1 MDIKTEE
8 KEKEKDLEK
17 VFEVLKKGMDT
28 LKIEEKQ
35 IRFQFEKENEEEKGF
50 FSIQSGNS
58 FRLKAK
64 IETNNIQELFDK
76 TFKYLAIEENI
87 NFKKIDE
94 DFSSYDEYRN
104 QFDFTLEEDEILEVI
119 NLDDNIISDRVRNI
133 KIDTNNSN
141 SKDGIDKIKVN
152 LSSYYLEPDIE
163 IIIKSNDNTLIKTD
177 EELGISDIATILT
190 DKDKS
195 KEFFENHNSETK
207 ENQLKV
213 EYVLEEIT
221 NGLREIAN
229 KENLFYD
236 LKITKEDYQKLEYN
250 LTVKNSEDKIEKE
263 IKSDN
268 LSNFAKEVFS
278 FIENKG
284 EKISP
289 DFYKNFG
296 ETKYTIT
303 NLDDLKDTKNNQEFS
318 IKMSNENKN
327 KVDLTEIRVPLS
339 EEKEYIY
346 IDNTSLA
353 YTYVDMKEEV
363 KNMLTKN
370 NFIENEK
377 YDNEHIFYRTENIE
391 NNLEKLKEKG
401 IDNLKFSSWK
411 EFEDNIVAK
420 GFEKSLFIK
429 SFNVT
434 NEKIKDEILE
444 TITETFEERT
454 IEERIEL
461 LEQNAEELGLTSNEN
476 GKIKE
481 FLTNEYG
488 DIGRNEYEDFGGTI
502 EDVYKENAMNFYYQ
516 KHFEVIEKTMEEINK
531 VFSKGEL
538 MNNKE
543 VYKEFLNLKDEKQS
557 KNTGII
563 DKEEN
568 FLGMAFVLN
577 IKEQEKYFFNYDIN
591 ESKNEKYFKENFD
604 LEKFNSKLEEIGF
617 HKISEE
623 KALKIA
629 NNTDLEK
636 YDIIL
641 EKDNSEDY
649 NFSRRKDKEK
659 SKDELE
665 KNNNIEKEI
674 L

>member
-1 MDIKTEE
+1 MNVKEE
-8 KEKEKDLEK
+8 NIEKEKDLEK

-28 LKIEEKQ
+28 LKEKEKQ
-35 IRFQFEKENEEEKGF
+35 IRFQFEKENDEEKGY

-76 TFKYLAIEENI
+76 TFKYLAVEENI
-87 NFKKIDE
+87 NFKEIDE
-94 DFSSYDEYRN
+94 DFSLYDEYKN

-119 NLDDNIISDRVRNI
+119 NLDDNIISDKIKNI
-133 KIDTNNSN
+133 KIDTNNSK
-141 SKDGIDKIKVN
+141 SKDGIEKIEVN
-152 LSSYYLEPDIE
+152 LSSYYLEPDMKIT
-163 IIIKSNDNTLIKTD
+163 IKSNDNTLVKND
-177 EELGISDIATILT
+177 KDLKISDVATILT

-195 KEFFENHNSETK
+195 KEFFENYISETK

-221 NGLREIAN
+221 NSLREIAN

-278 FIENKG
+278 FIENKE

-303 NLDDLKDTKNNQEFS
+303 NLDDLKDTKNNQKFS

-346 IDNTSLA
+346 IDNTSIA
-353 YTYVDMKEEV
+353 YTYVDMKEEI
-363 KNMLTKN
+363 KNMLIKN
-370 NFIENEK
+370 DFIENEK

-411 EFEDNIVAK
+411 EFEDNVVAK

-429 SFNVT
+429 SFNIT

-444 TITETFEERT
+444 TITKTFEERT

-461 LEQNAEELGLTSNEN
+461 LEKNAEELGLTSNEN

-481 FLTNEYG
+481 FSTNEYG

-502 EDVYKENAMNFYYQ
+502 EDVYKENVMNFYYQ
-516 KHFEVIEKTMEEINK
+516 KHFDVIEKTMEEINK
-531 VFSKGEL
+531 IFSKGEL

-543 VYKEFLNLKDEKQS
+543 VYNAFSNLKNEKQS

-563 DKEEN
+563 DKEEE
-568 FLGMAFVLN
+568 FLGMTFVLN
-577 IKEQEKYFFNYDIN
+577 VKEQEKYFFNYDID
-591 ESKNEKYFKENFD
+591 ESRNEKYFKENFD
-604 LEKFNSKLEEIGF
+604 LEKFNSKLEEVGF
-617 HKISEE
+617 HKISKE
-623 KALKIA
+623 KAMKIA
-629 NNTDLEK
+629 NNTHLEK

-665 KNNNIEKEI
+665 KNNNIEKG

>member
-1 MDIKTEE
+1 MNIKEE
-8 KEKEKDLEK
+8 NIEKEKDLK
-17 VFEVLKKGMDT
+17 KTFEVLKKGMDT
-28 LKIEEKQ
+28 LKEEEKQ
-35 IRFQFEKENEEEKGF
+35 IRFQFEKENNEEKGY

-76 TFKYLAIEENI
+76 TFKYLAVEENV

-94 DFSSYDEYRN
+94 DFSLYDKYRN

-119 NLDDNIISDRVRNI
+119 NLDDNIISDKIKNI
-133 KIDTNNSN
+133 KIDTNNSK
-141 SKDGIDKIKVN
+141 SKDGIDKIEVN
-152 LSSYYLEPDIE
+152 LSSYYLEPDMKIT
-163 IIIKSNDNTLIKTD
+163 IKSNDNTLVKND
-177 EELGISDIATILT
+177 KDLKISDVATILT

-195 KEFFENHNSETK
+195 KEFFENYISETK

-221 NGLREIAN
+221 NSLREIAN

-303 NLDDLKDTKNNQEFS
+303 NLDDLKGTKNNQKFS

-327 KVDLTEIRVPLS
+327 KVDLTEIRVLLS

-346 IDNTSLA
+346 IDNTSTA

-411 EFEDNIVAK
+411 EFEDNVVAK

-429 SFNVT
+429 SFNIT

-444 TITETFEERT
+444 TITKTFEERT

-461 LEQNAEELGLTSNEN
+461 LEKNAEELGLTSNEN

-516 KHFEVIEKTMEEINK
+516 KHFDVIEKTMEEINE

-538 MNNKE
+538 MKNKE

-563 DKEEN
+563 DKEED
-568 FLGMAFVLN
+568 FLKMAFVLN
-577 IKEQEKYFFNYDIN
+577 IKEQEKYFLNYDID
-591 ESKNEKYFKENFD
+591 ESRNEKYFKENFD
-604 LEKFNSKLEEIGF
+604 LEKFNSRLEEIGF

-629 NNTDLEK
+629 NNTHLEK
-636 YDIIL
+636 YSIIL

-665 KNNNIEKEI
+665 KNNTEKEI
-674 L
+674 

>member
-1 MDIKTEE
+1 MNIKEE
-8 KEKEKDLEK
+8 NIEKEKDLEK

-28 LKIEEKQ
+28 LKEKEKQ
-35 IRFQFEKENEEEKGF
+35 IRFQFEKENDEEKGY

-76 TFKYLAIEENI
+76 TFKYLAVEENI
-87 NFKKIDE
+87 NFKEIDE
-94 DFSSYDEYRN
+94 DFSLYDEYKN

-119 NLDDNIISDRVRNI
+119 NLDDNIISDKIKNI
-133 KIDTNNSN
+133 KIDTNNSK
-141 SKDGIDKIKVN
+141 SKDGIDKIEVN
-152 LSSYYLEPDIE
+152 LSSYYLEPDMKIT
-163 IIIKSNDNTLIKTD
+163 IKSNDNTLVKND
-177 EELGISDIATILT
+177 KDLKISDVATILT

-195 KEFFENHNSETK
+195 KEFFENYISETK

-221 NGLREIAN
+221 NSLREIAN

-278 FIENKG
+278 FIENKE

-296 ETKYTIT
+296 ETKYAIT
-303 NLDDLKDTKNNQEFS
+303 NLDDLKDTKNNQKFS

-346 IDNTSLA
+346 IDNTSMA
-353 YTYVDMKEEV
+353 YTYVDMKEEI
-363 KNMLTKN
+363 KNMLIKN
-370 NFIENEK
+370 DFIENEK

-411 EFEDNIVAK
+411 EFEDNVVAK

-429 SFNVT
+429 SFNIT

-444 TITETFEERT
+444 TITKTFEERT

-461 LEQNAEELGLTSNEN
+461 LEKNAEELGLTSNEN

-502 EDVYKENAMNFYYQ
+502 EDVYKENVMNFYYQ
-516 KHFEVIEKTMEEINK
+516 KHFDVIEKTMEEINK
-531 VFSKGEL
+531 IFSKGEL

-543 VYKEFLNLKDEKQS
+543 VYNAFSNLKNEKQS

-563 DKEEN
+563 DKEEE
-568 FLGMAFVLN
+568 FLGMTFVLN
-577 IKEQEKYFFNYDIN
+577 VKEQEKYFFNYDID
-591 ESKNEKYFKENFD
+591 ESRNEKYFKENFD
-604 LEKFNSKLEEIGF
+604 LEKFNSKLEEVGF
-617 HKISEE
+617 HKISKE
-623 KALKIA
+623 KAMKIA
-629 NNTDLEK
+629 NNTHLEK

-665 KNNNIEKEI
+665 KNNNIEKG

>member
-1 MDIKTEE
+1 MNIKEE
-8 KEKEKDLEK
+8 NIEKEKDLEK

-28 LKIEEKQ
+28 LKEKEKQ
-35 IRFQFEKENEEEKGF
+35 IRFQFEKENDEEKGY

-76 TFKYLAIEENI
+76 TFKYLAVEENI
-87 NFKKIDE
+87 NFKEIDE
-94 DFSSYDEYRN
+94 DFSLYDEYKN

-119 NLDDNIISDRVRNI
+119 NLDDNIISDKIKNI
-133 KIDTNNSN
+133 KIDTNNSK
-141 SKDGIDKIKVN
+141 SKDGIDKIEVN
-152 LSSYYLEPDIE
+152 LSSYYLEPDMKIT
-163 IIIKSNDNTLIKTD
+163 IKSNDNTLVKND
-177 EELGISDIATILT
+177 KDLKISDVATILT

-195 KEFFENHNSETK
+195 KEFFENYISETK

-221 NGLREIAN
+221 NSLREIAN

-278 FIENKG
+278 FIENKE

-303 NLDDLKDTKNNQEFS
+303 NLDDLKDTKNNQKFS

-346 IDNTSLA
+346 IDNTSMA
-353 YTYVDMKEEV
+353 YTYVDMKEEI
-363 KNMLTKN
+363 KNMLIKN
-370 NFIENEK
+370 DFIESEK

-411 EFEDNIVAK
+411 EFEDNVVAK

-429 SFNVT
+429 SFNIT

-444 TITETFEERT
+444 TITKTFEERT

-461 LEQNAEELGLTSNEN
+461 LEKNAEELGLTSNEN

-502 EDVYKENAMNFYYQ
+502 EDVYKENVMNFYYQ
-516 KHFEVIEKTMEEINK
+516 KHFDVIEKTMEEINK
-531 VFSKGEL
+531 IFSKGEL

-543 VYKEFLNLKDEKQS
+543 VYNAFSNLKNEKQS

-563 DKEEN
+563 DKEEE
-568 FLGMAFVLN
+568 FLGMTFVLN
-577 IKEQEKYFFNYDIN
+577 VKEQEKYFFNYDID
-591 ESKNEKYFKENFD
+591 ESRNEKYFKENFD
-604 LEKFNSKLEEIGF
+604 LEKFNSKLEEVGF
-617 HKISEE
+617 HKISKE
-623 KALKIA
+623 KAMKIA
-629 NNTDLEK
+629 NNTHLEK

-665 KNNNIEKEI
+665 KNNSIEKG

>member
-1 MDIKTEE
+1 MDIKTE
-8 KEKEKDLEK
+8 EKEKDLEK
-17 VFEVLKKGMDT
+17 VFELLKKGMDI
-28 LKIEEKQ
+28 LKTKEKH
-35 IRFQFEKENEEEKGF
+35 IRFQFEKENDEEQGY

-64 IETNNIQELFDK
+64 IETNNIKELFDK
-76 TFKYLAIEENI
+76 TFKYLAVEENV
-87 NFKKIDE
+87 NFKEIDE
-94 DFSSYDEYRN
+94 DFSLYDEYKN
-104 QFDFTLEEDEILEVI
+104 QFNFMLEEDEILEVI
-119 NLDDNIISDRVRNI
+119 NLDDNIISDKIKNI
-133 KIDTNNSN
+133 KIDTNNSK
-141 SKDGIDKIKVN
+141 SKDGIDKIEVN
-152 LSSYYLEPDIE
+152 LSSYYLEPDMKIT
-163 IIIKSNDNTLIKTD
+163 IKSSDNTLVKSD
-177 EELGISDIATILT
+177 KELEIYDVATILT
-190 DKDKS
+190 DKNKS
-195 KEFFENHNSETK
+195 KEFFENHISETK
-207 ENQLKV
+207 ENQEKIKL
-213 EYVLEEIT
+213 VLEEIT
-221 NGLREIAN
+221 EKLGEITK
-229 KENLFYD
+229 KENNFYT
-236 LKITKEDYQKLEYN
+236 L
-250 LTVKNSEDKIEKE
+250 KIEKE
-263 IKSDN
+263 EDKSINYEMTIKGENKNIKTKIKSDN
-268 LSNFAKEVFS
+268 IQDFVDKTFDY
-278 FIENKG
+278 IENNG
-284 EKISP
+284 EKIEIEKF
-289 DFYKNFG
+289 DN
-296 ETKYTIT
+296 
-303 NLDDLKDTKNNQEFS
+303 LKDTKNNQEFS

-346 IDNTSLA
+346 IDNTSIA

-391 NNLEKLKEKG
+391 SNLEKLKEKG

-411 EFEDNIVAK
+411 EFENNVVAK

-429 SFNVT
+429 SFNIT

-444 TITETFEERT
+444 TITKTFEERT

-461 LEQNAEELGLTSNEN
+461 LEKNAEELGLTSNEN

-516 KHFEVIEKTMEEINK
+516 KHFDIIEKTIEEINK
-531 VFSKGEL
+531 VFSKGEF
-538 MNNKE
+538 MKNKE

-563 DKEEN
+563 NKEED
-568 FLGMAFVLN
+568 FLEMAFVLN
-577 IKEQEKYFFNYDIN
+577 IKEQEKYFLNYDIN
-591 ESKNEKYFKENFD
+591 ESRNEKYFKENFD
-604 LEKFNSKLEEIGF
+604 LEKFNSKLKEIGF
-617 HKISEE
+617 HRISEE

-629 NNTDLEK
+629 NNTHLEK
-636 YDIIL
+636 YSIIL

-665 KNNNIEKEI
+665 KNNTEKEI
-674 L
+674 

>member
-1 MDIKTEE
+1 MNIKEE
-8 KEKEKDLEK
+8 NIEKEKDLEQAFK
-17 VFEVLKKGMDT
+17 VLKKGIDT
-28 LKIEEKQ
+28 LKSKEKQ
-35 IRFQFEKENEEEKGF
+35 IRFQFEKENDEEKGY

-76 TFKYLAIEENI
+76 TFKYLAIEENV
-87 NFKKIDE
+87 NFKEIDE
-94 DFSSYDEYRN
+94 DFSSYDEYKK
-104 QFDFTLEEDEILEVI
+104 QFDFTLEENEILEVI
-119 NLDDNIISDRVRNI
+119 NLDNNIISDKVKNI

-141 SKDGIDKIKVN
+141 SKDGIDKIEVN
-152 LSSYYLEPDIE
+152 LSSYYLEPDMKIT
-163 IIIKSNDNTLIKTD
+163 IKSNDNTLVKSD
-177 EELGISDIATILT
+177 KELEIYDVATILT
-190 DKDKS
+190 DKNTS
-195 KEFFENHNSETK
+195 KEFFENHISETK
-207 ENQLKV
+207 ENQEKIKF
-213 EYVLEEIT
+213 VLEEMIEKIGEIT
-221 NGLREIAN
+221 K
-229 KENLFYD
+229 KENNFYV
-236 LKITKEDYQKLEYN
+236 L
-250 LTVKNSEDKIEKE
+250 KIEKE
-263 IKSDN
+263 EDKSINYEMTIKDENKNIKTKIKSDN
-268 LSNFAKEVFS
+268 IQDFVNKTFDY
-278 FIENKG
+278 IENNE
-284 EKISP
+284 EKIEIEKF
-289 DFYKNFG
+289 DN
-296 ETKYTIT
+296 
-303 NLDDLKDTKNNQEFS
+303 LKDTKNNQEFS

-346 IDNTSLA
+346 IDNTSIA

-391 NNLEKLKEKG
+391 SNLEKLKEKG

-411 EFEDNIVAK
+411 EFENNVVAK

-429 SFNVT
+429 SFNIT

-444 TITETFEERT
+444 TITKTFEERT

-461 LEQNAEELGLTSNEN
+461 LEKNAEELGLTSNEN

-516 KHFEVIEKTMEEINK
+516 KHFDIIEKTIEEINK
-531 VFSKGEL
+531 VFSKGEF
-538 MNNKE
+538 MKNKE

-563 DKEEN
+563 DKEED
-568 FLGMAFVLN
+568 FLEMAFVLN
-577 IKEQEKYFFNYDIN
+577 IKEQEKYFLNYDIN
-591 ESKNEKYFKENFD
+591 ESRNEKYFKENFD
-604 LEKFNSKLEEIGF
+604 LEKFNSKLKEIGF
-617 HKISEE
+617 HRISEE

-629 NNTDLEK
+629 NNTHLEK
-636 YDIIL
+636 YSIIL

-665 KNNNIEKEI
+665 KNNTEKEI
-674 L
+674 

>member
-1 MDIKTEE
+1 MNIKEE
-8 KEKEKDLEK
+8 NIEKEKDLEK

-28 LKIEEKQ
+28 LKEKEKQ
-35 IRFQFEKENEEEKGF
+35 IRFQFEKENDEEKGY

-76 TFKYLAIEENI
+76 TFKYLAVEENI
-87 NFKKIDE
+87 NFKEIDE
-94 DFSSYDEYRN
+94 DFSLYDEYKN

-119 NLDDNIISDRVRNI
+119 NLDDNIISDKIKNI
-133 KIDTNNSN
+133 KIDTNNSK
-141 SKDGIDKIKVN
+141 SKDGIEKIEVN
-152 LSSYYLEPDIE
+152 LSSYYLEPDMKIT
-163 IIIKSNDNTLIKTD
+163 IKSNDNTLVKND
-177 EELGISDIATILT
+177 KDLKISDVATILT

-195 KEFFENHNSETK
+195 KEFFENYISETK

-221 NGLREIAN
+221 NSLREIAN

-236 LKITKEDYQKLEYN
+236 LEITKEDYQKLEYN

-278 FIENKG
+278 FIENKE

-303 NLDDLKDTKNNQEFS
+303 NLDDLKDTKNNQKFS

-346 IDNTSLA
+346 IDNTSIA
-353 YTYVDMKEEV
+353 YTYVDMKEEI
-363 KNMLTKN
+363 KNMLIKN
-370 NFIENEK
+370 DFIENEK

-411 EFEDNIVAK
+411 EFEDNVVAK

-429 SFNVT
+429 SFNIT

-444 TITETFEERT
+444 TITKTFEERT

-461 LEQNAEELGLTSNEN
+461 LEKNAEELGLTSNEN

-502 EDVYKENAMNFYYQ
+502 EDVYKENVMNFYYQ
-516 KHFEVIEKTMEEINK
+516 KHFDVIEKTMEEINK
-531 VFSKGEL
+531 FFSKGEL

-543 VYKEFLNLKDEKQS
+543 VYNAFSNLKNEKQS

-563 DKEEN
+563 DKEEE
-568 FLGMAFVLN
+568 FLGMTFVLN
-577 IKEQEKYFFNYDIN
+577 VKEQEKYFFNYDID
-591 ESKNEKYFKENFD
+591 ESRNEKYFKENFD
-604 LEKFNSKLEEIGF
+604 LEKFNSKLEEVGF
-617 HKISEE
+617 HKISKE
-623 KALKIA
+623 KAMKIA
-629 NNTDLEK
+629 NNTHLEK

-665 KNNNIEKEI
+665 KNNNIEKG

>member
-28 LKIEEKQ
+28 LKIKEKQ

-76 TFKYLAIEENI
+76 TFKYLVVEENI
-87 NFKKIDE
+87 NFKEIDE
-94 DFSSYDEYRN
+94 DFSLYDKYRN

-119 NLDDNIISDRVRNI
+119 NLDDNIISDKIKNI
-133 KIDTNNSN
+133 KIDTNNSK
-141 SKDGIDKIKVN
+141 SKDGIDKIEVN
-152 LSSYYLEPDIE
+152 LSSYYLEPDMKIT
-163 IIIKSNDNTLIKTD
+163 IKSNDNTLVKND
-177 EELGISDIATILT
+177 KDLKISDVATILT

-195 KEFFENHNSETK
+195 KEFFENHISETK
-207 ENQLKV
+207 ENQEKIKL
-213 EYVLEEIT
+213 VLEEIT
-221 NGLREIAN
+221 EKLGEITK
-229 KENLFYD
+229 KENNFYT
-236 LKITKEDYQKLEYN
+236 L
-250 LTVKNSEDKIEKE
+250 KIEKE
-263 IKSDN
+263 EDKIINYETTIKDESQNIKVKIKSDN
-268 LSNFAKEVFS
+268 IQDFVDKTFDY
-278 FIENKG
+278 IENNG
-284 EKISP
+284 EKIEIEKF
-289 DFYKNFG
+289 DN
-296 ETKYTIT
+296 
-303 NLDDLKDTKNNQEFS
+303 LKDTKNNQEFS

-346 IDNTSLA
+346 IDNTSTA

-377 YDNEHIFYRTENIE
+377 YDNKHIFYRTENIE
-391 NNLEKLKEKG
+391 NNLEKLKKKG
-401 IDNLKFSSWK
+401 IENIKFGSWK
-411 EFEDNIVAK
+411 EFENNVVAK

-429 SFNVT
+429 SFNIT

-444 TITETFEERT
+444 TITKTFEERT

-461 LEQNAEELGLTSNEN
+461 LEKNAEELGLTSNEN

-488 DIGRNEYEDFGGTI
+488 NIGRNEYEDFGGTI

-516 KHFEVIEKTMEEINK
+516 KHFDVIEKTIEEIDK

-538 MNNKE
+538 MKNKE
-543 VYKEFLNLKDEKQS
+543 VYNAFSNLKNEKQS
-557 KNTGII
+557 KNTGTI
-563 DKEEN
+563 DKEEE
-568 FLGMAFVLN
+568 FLEMAFVLN
-577 IKEQEKYFFNYDIN
+577 IKKQEKYFLNYDTD
-591 ESKNEKYFKENFD
+591 ESRNEKYFKENFD
-604 LEKFNSKLEEIGF
+604 LEKFNSKLEEVGF

-623 KALKIA
+623 NAMKIA
-629 NNTDLEK
+629 NNTHLEK

-641 EKDNSEDY
+641 EKDNSKDY
-649 NFSRRKDKEK
+649 NFTRRKDKEK

-665 KNNNIEKEI
+665 KNNNIEKG

>member
-1 MDIKTEE
+1 MNIKEE
-8 KEKEKDLEK
+8 NIEKEKDLEK
-17 VFEVLKKGMDT
+17 VFELLKKGMDI
-28 LKIEEKQ
+28 LKTKEKH
-35 IRFQFEKENEEEKGF
+35 IRFQFEKENDEEQGY

-64 IETNNIQELFDK
+64 IETNNIKELFDK
-76 TFKYLAIEENI
+76 TFKYLAVEENV
-87 NFKKIDE
+87 NFKEIDE
-94 DFSSYDEYRN
+94 DFSLYDEYKN
-104 QFDFTLEEDEILEVI
+104 QFDFMLEEDEILEVI
-119 NLDDNIISDRVRNI
+119 NLDDNIISDKIKNI
-133 KIDTNNSN
+133 KIDTNKSK
-141 SKDGIDKIKVN
+141 SKDGIDKIEVN
-152 LSSYYLEPDIE
+152 LSSYYLEPDMKIT
-163 IIIKSNDNTLIKTD
+163 IKSNDNTLVKND
-177 EELGISDIATILT
+177 KDLKISDVATILT

-195 KEFFENHNSETK
+195 KEFFENHISETK
-207 ENQLKV
+207 ENQEKIKL
-213 EYVLEEIT
+213 VLEEIT
-221 NGLREIAN
+221 EKLGEITK
-229 KENLFYD
+229 KENNFYT
-236 LKITKEDYQKLEYN
+236 L
-250 LTVKNSEDKIEKE
+250 KIEKE
-263 IKSDN
+263 EDKTINYETTIKDESQNIKIKSDN
-268 LSNFAKEVFS
+268 IQDFVDKTFDY
-278 FIENKG
+278 IENNG
-284 EKISP
+284 EKIEIEKF
-289 DFYKNFG
+289 DN
-296 ETKYTIT
+296 
-303 NLDDLKDTKNNQEFS
+303 LKDTKNNQEFS

-346 IDNTSLA
+346 IDNTSTA

-377 YDNEHIFYRTENIE
+377 YDNKHIFYRTENIE

-401 IDNLKFSSWK
+401 IENIKFGSWK
-411 EFEDNIVAK
+411 EFENNVVAK

-429 SFNVT
+429 SFNIT

-488 DIGRNEYEDFGGTI
+488 DIGRNEYEDFGETI

-516 KHFEVIEKTMEEINK
+516 KHFDVIEETIEEINE

-538 MNNKE
+538 MKNKE
-543 VYKEFLNLKDEKQS
+543 VYNAFSNLKNEKQS
-557 KNTGII
+557 KNTGTI
-563 DKEEN
+563 DKEEE
-568 FLGMAFVLN
+568 FLEMAFVLN
-577 IKEQEKYFFNYDIN
+577 IKEQEKYFLNYDID
-591 ESKNEKYFKENFD
+591 ESRNEKYFKENFD
-604 LEKFNSKLEEIGF
+604 LEKFNLKLEEVGF

-623 KALKIA
+623 KAMKIA

-659 SKDELE
+659 SKNELE
-665 KNNNIEKEI
+665 KNNNIEKG

>member
-1 MDIKTEE
+1 MNIKEE
-8 KEKEKDLEK
+8 NIEKEKDLEK

-28 LKIEEKQ
+28 LKEKEKQ
-35 IRFQFEKENEEEKGF
+35 IRFQFEKENDEEKGY

-76 TFKYLAIEENI
+76 TFKYLAVEENI
-87 NFKKIDE
+87 NFKEIDE
-94 DFSSYDEYRN
+94 DFSLYDEYKN

-119 NLDDNIISDRVRNI
+119 NLDDNIISDKIKNI
-133 KIDTNNSN
+133 KIDTNNSK
-141 SKDGIDKIKVN
+141 SKDGIDKIEVN
-152 LSSYYLEPDIE
+152 LSSYYLEPDMKIT
-163 IIIKSNDNTLIKTD
+163 IKSNDNTLVKND
-177 EELGISDIATILT
+177 KDLKISDVATILT

-195 KEFFENHNSETK
+195 KEFFENYISETK

-221 NGLREIAN
+221 NSLREIAN

-278 FIENKG
+278 FIENKE

-296 ETKYTIT
+296 KTKYTIT
-303 NLDDLKDTKNNQEFS
+303 NLDDLKDTKNNQKFS

-346 IDNTSLA
+346 IDNTSMA
-353 YTYVDMKEEV
+353 YTYVDMKEEI
-363 KNMLTKN
+363 KNMLIKN
-370 NFIENEK
+370 DFIENEK

-411 EFEDNIVAK
+411 EFEDNVVAK

-429 SFNVT
+429 SFNIT

-444 TITETFEERT
+444 TITKTFEERT

-461 LEQNAEELGLTSNEN
+461 LEKNAEELGLTSNEN

-488 DIGRNEYEDFGGTI
+488 DIGRNEYEDFVGTI
-502 EDVYKENAMNFYYQ
+502 EDVYKENVMNFYYQ
-516 KHFEVIEKTMEEINK
+516 KHFDVIEKTMEEINK
-531 VFSKGEL
+531 IFSKGEL

-543 VYKEFLNLKDEKQS
+543 VYNAFSNLKNEKQS

-563 DKEEN
+563 DKEEE
-568 FLGMAFVLN
+568 FLGMTFVLN
-577 IKEQEKYFFNYDIN
+577 VKEQEKYFFNYDID
-591 ESKNEKYFKENFD
+591 ESRNEKYFKENFD
-604 LEKFNSKLEEIGF
+604 LEKFNSKLEEVGF
-617 HKISEE
+617 HKISKE
-623 KALKIA
+623 KAMKIA
-629 NNTDLEK
+629 NNTHLEK

-665 KNNNIEKEI
+665 KNNNIEKG

>member
-1 MDIKTEE
+1 MNIKEE
-8 KEKEKDLEK
+8 NIEKEKDLEK

-28 LKIEEKQ
+28 LKEKEKQ
-35 IRFQFEKENEEEKGF
+35 IRFQFEKENDEEKGY

-64 IETNNIQELFDK
+64 IETNNIQKLFDK
-76 TFKYLAIEENI
+76 TFKYLAVEENI
-87 NFKKIDE
+87 NFKEIDE
-94 DFSSYDEYRN
+94 DFSLYDEYKN

-119 NLDDNIISDRVRNI
+119 NLDDNIISDKIKNI
-133 KIDTNNSN
+133 KIDTNNSK
-141 SKDGIDKIKVN
+141 SKDGIDKIEVN
-152 LSSYYLEPDIE
+152 LSSYYLEPDMKIT
-163 IIIKSNDNTLIKTD
+163 IKSNDNTLVKND
-177 EELGISDIATILT
+177 KDLKISDVATILT

-195 KEFFENHNSETK
+195 KEFFENYISETK

-221 NGLREIAN
+221 NSLREIAN

-278 FIENKG
+278 FIENKE

-303 NLDDLKDTKNNQEFS
+303 NLDDLKDTKNNQKFS

-346 IDNTSLA
+346 IDNTSMA
-353 YTYVDMKEEV
+353 YTYVDMKEEI
-363 KNMLTKN
+363 KNMLIKN
-370 NFIENEK
+370 DFIENEK

-411 EFEDNIVAK
+411 EFEDNVVAK

-429 SFNVT
+429 SFNIT

-444 TITETFEERT
+444 TITKTFEERT

-461 LEQNAEELGLTSNEN
+461 LEKNAEELGLTSNEN

-502 EDVYKENAMNFYYQ
+502 EDVYKENVMNFYYQ
-516 KHFEVIEKTMEEINK
+516 KHFDVIEKTMEEINK
-531 VFSKGEL
+531 IFSKGEL

-543 VYKEFLNLKDEKQS
+543 VYNAFSNLKNEKQS

-563 DKEEN
+563 DKEEE
-568 FLGMAFVLN
+568 FLGMTFVLN
-577 IKEQEKYFFNYDIN
+577 VKEQEKYFFNYDID
-591 ESKNEKYFKENFD
+591 ESRNEKYFKENFD
-604 LEKFNSKLEEIGF
+604 LEKFNSKLEEVGF
-617 HKISEE
+617 HKISKE
-623 KALKIA
+623 KAMKIA
-629 NNTDLEK
+629 NNTHLEK

-665 KNNNIEKEI
+665 KNNSTEKE

>member
-1 MDIKTEE
+1 MNIKEE
-8 KEKEKDLEK
+8 NIEKEKDLEK

-363 KNMLTKN
+363 KNMLIKN
-370 NFIENEK
+370 NFIENQK
-377 YDNEHIFYRTENIE
+377 YDKKDIYTRKENIE
-391 NNLEKLKEKG
+391 INLKEIKEKG
-401 IDNLKFSSWK
+401 LEDIKFDSWK
-411 EFEDNIVAK
+411 EFEDNVVAK
-420 GFEKSLFIK
+420 GFEKAFLLK
-429 SFNVT
+429 DFNIT
-434 NEKIKDEILE
+434 NQKVKNQILE

-461 LEQNAEELGLTSNEN
+461 LEQNTEELGLTSNEN

-488 DIGRNEYEDFGGTI
+488 DIGKNEYEDFGGTI
-502 EDVYKENAMNFYYQ
+502 EDVYKENVMNFYYQ
-516 KHFEVIEKTMEEINK
+516 KHFDVIEKTMEEINE

-538 MNNKE
+538 MKNKE
-543 VYKEFLNLKDEKQS
+543 VYKEFLNLKGEKQS
-557 KNTGII
+557 KNTGTI
-563 DKEEN
+563 DKEEK
-568 FLGMAFVLN
+568 FLEMAFVLN
-577 IKEQEKYFFNYDIN
+577 IKEQEKYFFNYDID
-591 ESKNEKYFKENFD
+591 ESRNEKYFKENFD
-604 LEKFNSKLEEIGF
+604 LEKFNSKLEEVGF
-617 HKISEE
+617 HKISKE
-623 KALKIA
+623 KAMKIA
-629 NNTDLEK
+629 NNTHLEK

-665 KNNNIEKEI
+665 KNNNIEKG

>member
-1 MDIKTEE
+1 MNIKEE
-8 KEKEKDLEK
+8 NIEKEKDLEK
-17 VFEVLKKGMDT
+17 VFELLKKGMDI
-28 LKIEEKQ
+28 LKTKEKH
-35 IRFQFEKENEEEKGF
+35 IRFQFEKENDEEQGY

-64 IETNNIQELFDK
+64 IETNNIKELFDK
-76 TFKYLAIEENI
+76 TFKYLAVEENV
-87 NFKKIDE
+87 NFKEIDE
-94 DFSSYDEYRN
+94 DFSLYDEYKN
-104 QFDFTLEEDEILEVI
+104 QFDFMLEEDEILEVI
-119 NLDDNIISDRVRNI
+119 NLDDNIISDKIKNI
-133 KIDTNNSN
+133 KIDTNNSK
-141 SKDGIDKIKVN
+141 SKDGIDKIEVN
-152 LSSYYLEPDIE
+152 LSSYYLEPDMKIT
-163 IIIKSNDNTLIKTD
+163 IKSNDNTLVKND
-177 EELGISDIATILT
+177 KDLKISDVATILT

-195 KEFFENHNSETK
+195 KEFFENHISETK
-207 ENQLKV
+207 ENQEKIKL
-213 EYVLEEIT
+213 VLEEIT
-221 NGLREIAN
+221 EKLGEITK
-229 KENLFYD
+229 KENNFYT
-236 LKITKEDYQKLEYN
+236 L
-250 LTVKNSEDKIEKE
+250 KIEKE
-263 IKSDN
+263 EDKTINYETTIKDESQNIKIKSDN
-268 LSNFAKEVFS
+268 IQDFVDKTFDY
-278 FIENKG
+278 IENNG
-284 EKISP
+284 EKIEIEKF
-289 DFYKNFG
+289 DN
-296 ETKYTIT
+296 
-303 NLDDLKDTKNNQEFS
+303 LKDTKNNQEFS

-346 IDNTSLA
+346 IDNTSTA

-377 YDNEHIFYRTENIE
+377 YDNKHIFYRTENIE

-401 IDNLKFSSWK
+401 IENIKFGSWK
-411 EFEDNIVAK
+411 EFENNVVAK

-429 SFNVT
+429 SFNIT

-516 KHFEVIEKTMEEINK
+516 KHFDVIEETIEEINE

-538 MNNKE
+538 MKNKE
-543 VYKEFLNLKDEKQS
+543 VYNAFSNLKNEKQS
-557 KNTGII
+557 KNTGTI
-563 DKEEN
+563 DKEEE
-568 FLGMAFVLN
+568 FLEMAFVLN
-577 IKEQEKYFFNYDIN
+577 IKEQEKYFLNYDID
-591 ESKNEKYFKENFD
+591 ESRNEKYFKENFD
-604 LEKFNSKLEEIGF
+604 LEKFNLKLEEVGF

-623 KALKIA
+623 KAMKIA

-641 EKDNSEDY
+641 EKGNSKDY
-649 NFSRRKDKEK
+649 NFTRRKDKEK

-665 KNNNIEKEI
+665 KNNNTEKEI
-674 L
+674 

>member
-1 MDIKTEE
+1 MDIKTE
-8 KEKEKDLEK
+8 EKEKDLEK
-17 VFEVLKKGMDT
+17 VFELLKKGMDI
-28 LKIEEKQ
+28 LKTKEKH
-35 IRFQFEKENEEEKGF
+35 IRFQFEKENDEEKGY

-76 TFKYLAIEENI
+76 TFKYLAVEENI
-87 NFKKIDE
+87 NFKEIDE
-94 DFSSYDEYRN
+94 DFSLYDEYKN

-119 NLDDNIISDRVRNI
+119 NLDDNIISDKIKNI
-133 KIDTNNSN
+133 KIDTNNSK
-141 SKDGIDKIKVN
+141 SKDGIDKIEVN
-152 LSSYYLEPDIE
+152 LSSYYLEPDMKIT
-163 IIIKSNDNTLIKTD
+163 IKSNDNTLVKND
-177 EELGISDIATILT
+177 KDLKISDVATILT

-195 KEFFENHNSETK
+195 KEFFENYISETK

-221 NGLREIAN
+221 NSLREIAN

-278 FIENKG
+278 FIENKE

-303 NLDDLKDTKNNQEFS
+303 NLDDLKDTKNNQKFS

-346 IDNTSLA
+346 IDNTSMA

-363 KNMLTKN
+363 KNMLIKN
-370 NFIENEK
+370 DFIENEK

-411 EFEDNIVAK
+411 EFEDNVVAK
-420 GFEKSLFIK
+420 GFEKSIFIK
-429 SFNVT
+429 SFNIT

-444 TITETFEERT
+444 TITKTFEERT

-461 LEQNAEELGLTSNEN
+461 LEKNAEELGLTSNEN

-502 EDVYKENAMNFYYQ
+502 EDVYKENVMNFYYQ
-516 KHFEVIEKTMEEINK
+516 KHFDVIEKTIEEIDK

-538 MNNKE
+538 MKNKE
-543 VYKEFLNLKDEKQS
+543 VYNAFSNLKNEKQS
-557 KNTGII
+557 KNTGTI
-563 DKEEN
+563 DKEEE
-568 FLGMAFVLN
+568 FLEMAFVLN
-577 IKEQEKYFFNYDIN
+577 IKEQEKYFLNYDTD
-591 ESKNEKYFKENFD
+591 ESRNEKYFKENFD
-604 LEKFNSKLEEIGF
+604 LEKFNSKLEEVGF
-617 HKISEE
+617 HKISKE
-623 KALKIA
+623 KAMKIA
-629 NNTDLEK
+629 NNTHLEK

-665 KNNNIEKEI
+665 KNNNIEKG

>member
-28 LKIEEKQ
+28 LKIKEKQ

-76 TFKYLAIEENI
+76 TFKYLVVEENI
-87 NFKKIDE
+87 NFKEIDE
-94 DFSSYDEYRN
+94 DFSLYDKYRN

-119 NLDDNIISDRVRNI
+119 NLDDNIISDKIKNI
-133 KIDTNNSN
+133 KIDTNNSK
-141 SKDGIDKIKVN
+141 SKDGIDKIEVN
-152 LSSYYLEPDIE
+152 LSSYYLEPDMKIT
-163 IIIKSNDNTLIKTD
+163 IKSNDNTLVKND
-177 EELGISDIATILT
+177 KDLKISDVATILT

-195 KEFFENHNSETK
+195 KEFFENHISETK
-207 ENQLKV
+207 ENQEKIKL
-213 EYVLEEIT
+213 VLEEIT
-221 NGLREIAN
+221 EKLGEITK
-229 KENLFYD
+229 KENNFYT
-236 LKITKEDYQKLEYN
+236 L
-250 LTVKNSEDKIEKE
+250 KIEKE
-263 IKSDN
+263 EDKIINYETTIKDESQNIKVKIKSDN
-268 LSNFAKEVFS
+268 IQDFVDKTFDY
-278 FIENKG
+278 IENNG
-284 EKISP
+284 EKIEIEKF
-289 DFYKNFG
+289 DN
-296 ETKYTIT
+296 
-303 NLDDLKDTKNNQEFS
+303 LKDTKNNQEFS

-346 IDNTSLA
+346 IDNTSTA

-377 YDNEHIFYRTENIE
+377 YDNKHIFYRTENIE
-391 NNLEKLKEKG
+391 NNLEKLKKKG
-401 IDNLKFSSWK
+401 IENIKFGSWK
-411 EFEDNIVAK
+411 EFENNVVAK

-429 SFNVT
+429 SFNIT

-444 TITETFEERT
+444 TITKTFEERT

-461 LEQNAEELGLTSNEN
+461 LEKNAEELGLTSNEN

-488 DIGRNEYEDFGGTI
+488 NIGRNEYEDFGGTI

-516 KHFEVIEKTMEEINK
+516 KHFDVIEKTIEEIDK

-538 MNNKE
+538 MKNKE
-543 VYKEFLNLKDEKQS
+543 VYNAFSNLKNEKQS
-557 KNTGII
+557 KNTGTI
-563 DKEEN
+563 DKEEE
-568 FLGMAFVLN
+568 FLEMAFVLN
-577 IKEQEKYFFNYDIN
+577 IKEQEKYFLNYDTD
-591 ESKNEKYFKENFD
+591 ESRNEKYFKENFD
-604 LEKFNSKLEEIGF
+604 LEKFNSKLEEVGF

-623 KALKIA
+623 NAMKIA
-629 NNTDLEK
+629 NNTHLEK

-641 EKDNSEDY
+641 EKGNSKDY
-649 NFSRRKDKEK
+649 NFTRRKDKEK

-665 KNNNIEKEI
+665 KNNNIEKG

>member
-1 MDIKTEE
+1 
-8 KEKEKDLEK
+8 
-17 VFEVLKKGMDT
+17 MDT
-28 LKIEEKQ
+28 LKEKEKQ
-35 IRFQFEKENEEEKGF
+35 IRFHFEKENDEEKGY
-50 FSIQSGNS
+50 FSIQAGNS

-64 IETNNIQELFDK
+64 IETNNIKELFDK
-76 TFKYLAIEENI
+76 TFKYLVVEENV
-87 NFKKIDE
+87 NFKEIDE
-94 DFSSYDEYRN
+94 DFSLYDEYKN
-104 QFDFTLEEDEILEVI
+104 QFDFMLEEDEILEVI
-119 NLDDNIISDRVRNI
+119 NLDDNIISDKIKNI
-133 KIDTNNSN
+133 KIDTNNSK
-141 SKDGIDKIKVN
+141 SKDGIDKIEVN
-152 LSSYYLEPDIE
+152 LSSYYLEPDMKIT
-163 IIIKSNDNTLIKTD
+163 IKSNDNTLVKND
-177 EELGISDIATILT
+177 KDLKISDVATILT

-195 KEFFENHNSETK
+195 KEFFENYISETK

-221 NGLREIAN
+221 NSLREIAN

-250 LTVKNSEDKIEKE
+250 LTLKNSEDKIEKE

-303 NLDDLKDTKNNQEFS
+303 NLDDLKDTKNNQKFS

-346 IDNTSLA
+346 IDNTSMT

-363 KNMLTKN
+363 KNMLIKN
-370 NFIENEK
+370 DFIENEK

-429 SFNVT
+429 SFNIT

-444 TITETFEERT
+444 TITKTFEERT

-461 LEQNAEELGLTSNEN
+461 LEKNAEELGLTSNEN

-502 EDVYKENAMNFYYQ
+502 EDVYKENVLNFYYR
-516 KHFEVIEKTMEEINK
+516 KHFDVIEKTMEEINE

-538 MNNKE
+538 MKNKE

-557 KNTGII
+557 QNTGII
-563 DKEEN
+563 DKEEE

-577 IKEQEKYFFNYDIN
+577 VKEQEKYFFNYDIN
-591 ESKNEKYFKENFD
+591 ETRNEKYFKENFD

-623 KALKIA
+623 KSIKIA
-629 NNTDLEK
+629 NNTYLEK

-665 KNNNIEKEI
+665 KNNTEKEI
-674 L
+674 

>member
-1 MDIKTEE
+1 MNIKEE
-8 KEKEKDLEK
+8 NIEKEKDLEK

-28 LKIEEKQ
+28 LKEKEKQ
-35 IRFQFEKENEEEKGF
+35 IRFQFEKENDEEKGY

-76 TFKYLAIEENI
+76 TFKYLAVEENI
-87 NFKKIDE
+87 NFKEIDE
-94 DFSSYDEYRN
+94 DFSLYDEYKN

-119 NLDDNIISDRVRNI
+119 NLDDNIISDKIKNI
-133 KIDTNNSN
+133 KIDTNNSK
-141 SKDGIDKIKVN
+141 SKDGIDKIEVN
-152 LSSYYLEPDIE
+152 LSSYYLEPDMKIT
-163 IIIKSNDNTLIKTD
+163 IKSNDNTLVKND
-177 EELGISDIATILT
+177 KDLKISDVATILT
-190 DKDKS
+190 NKDRS

-207 ENQLKV
+207 ENQEKIKF
-213 EYVLEEIT
+213 VLEEMIEKLGEIT
-221 NGLREIAN
+221 E
-229 KENLFYD
+229 KENNFYV
-236 LKITKEDYQKLEYN
+236 L
-250 LTVKNSEDKIEKE
+250 KIEKE
-263 IKSDN
+263 ENKSMNYEMTIKDENKNIETKIKTDN
-268 LSNFAKEVFS
+268 IQDFANKTFDY
-278 FIENKG
+278 IENNG
-284 EKISP
+284 EKIEIEK
-289 DFYKNFG
+289 F
-296 ETKYTIT
+296 
-303 NLDDLKDTKNNQEFS
+303 DDLKDTKNNQEFL

-346 IDNTSLA
+346 IDNTSTA

-411 EFEDNIVAK
+411 EFENNVVAK

-429 SFNVT
+429 SFNIT

-444 TITETFEERT
+444 TITKTFEERT

-461 LEQNAEELGLTSNEN
+461 LEKNAEELGLTSNEN

-502 EDVYKENAMNFYYQ
+502 EDVYKENVMNFYYQ
-516 KHFEVIEKTMEEINK
+516 KHFDVIEKTMEEINK
-531 VFSKGEL
+531 IFSKGEL

-543 VYKEFLNLKDEKQS
+543 VYNAFSNLKNEKQS

-563 DKEEN
+563 DKEEE
-568 FLGMAFVLN
+568 FLGMTFVLN
-577 IKEQEKYFFNYDIN
+577 VKEQEKYFFNYDID
-591 ESKNEKYFKENFD
+591 ESRNEKYFKENFD
-604 LEKFNSKLEEIGF
+604 LEKFNSKLEEVGF
-617 HKISEE
+617 HKISKE
-623 KALKIA
+623 KAMKIA
-629 NNTDLEK
+629 NNTHLEK

-649 NFSRRKDKEK
+649 NFSRRKDKGK

-665 KNNNIEKEI
+665 KNNTEKEI
-674 L
+674 

>member
-1 MDIKTEE
+1 MNIKEE
-8 KEKEKDLEK
+8 NIEKEKDLEK

-28 LKIEEKQ
+28 LKEKEKQ
-35 IRFQFEKENEEEKGF
+35 IRFQFKKENDEEKGY

-76 TFKYLAIEENI
+76 TFKYLAVEENI
-87 NFKKIDE
+87 NFKEIDE
-94 DFSSYDEYRN
+94 DFSLYDEYKN

-119 NLDDNIISDRVRNI
+119 NLDDNIISDKIKNI
-133 KIDTNNSN
+133 KIDTNNSK
-141 SKDGIDKIKVN
+141 SKDGIDKIEVN
-152 LSSYYLEPDIE
+152 LSSYYLEPDMKIT
-163 IIIKSNDNTLIKTD
+163 IKSNDNTLVKND
-177 EELGISDIATILT
+177 KDLKISDVATILT

-195 KEFFENHNSETK
+195 KEFFENYISETK

-221 NGLREIAN
+221 NSLREIAN

-278 FIENKG
+278 FIENKE

-303 NLDDLKDTKNNQEFS
+303 NLDDLKDTKNNQKFS

-346 IDNTSLA
+346 IDNTSMA
-353 YTYVDMKEEV
+353 YTYVDMKEEI
-363 KNMLTKN
+363 KNMLIKN
-370 NFIENEK
+370 DFIENEK

-411 EFEDNIVAK
+411 EFEDNVVAK

-429 SFNVT
+429 SFNIT

-444 TITETFEERT
+444 TITKTFEERT

-461 LEQNAEELGLTSNEN
+461 LEKNAEELGLTSNEN

-502 EDVYKENAMNFYYQ
+502 EDVYKENVMNFYYQ
-516 KHFEVIEKTMEEINK
+516 KHFDVIEKTMEEINK
-531 VFSKGEL
+531 IFSKGEL

-543 VYKEFLNLKDEKQS
+543 VYNAFSNLKNEKQS

-563 DKEEN
+563 DKEEE
-568 FLGMAFVLN
+568 FLGMTFVLN
-577 IKEQEKYFFNYDIN
+577 VKEQEKYFFNYDID
-591 ESKNEKYFKENFD
+591 ESRNEKYFKENFD
-604 LEKFNSKLEEIGF
+604 LEKFNSKLEEVGF
-617 HKISEE
+617 HKIPKE
-623 KALKIA
+623 KAMKIA
-629 NNTDLEK
+629 NNTHLEK

-665 KNNNIEKEI
+665 KNNTEKEI
-674 L
+674 

>member
-1 MDIKTEE
+1 MNIKEE
-8 KEKEKDLEK
+8 NIEKEKDLEK

-28 LKIEEKQ
+28 LKEKEKQ
-35 IRFQFEKENEEEKGF
+35 IRFQFEKENDEEKGY

-76 TFKYLAIEENI
+76 TFKYLAVEENI
-87 NFKKIDE
+87 NFKEIDE
-94 DFSSYDEYRN
+94 DFSLYDEYKN

-119 NLDDNIISDRVRNI
+119 NLDDNIISDKIKNI
-133 KIDTNNSN
+133 KIDTNNSK
-141 SKDGIDKIKVN
+141 SKDGIDKIEVN
-152 LSSYYLEPDIE
+152 LSSYYLEPDMKIT
-163 IIIKSNDNTLIKTD
+163 IKSNDNTLVKND
-177 EELGISDIATILT
+177 KDLKISDVATILT

-195 KEFFENHNSETK
+195 KEFFENYISETK

-221 NGLREIAN
+221 NSLREIAN

-278 FIENKG
+278 FIENKE

-303 NLDDLKDTKNNQEFS
+303 NLDDLKDTKNNQKFS

-346 IDNTSLA
+346 IDNTSMA
-353 YTYVDMKEEV
+353 YTYVDMKEEI
-363 KNMLTKN
+363 KNMLIKN
-370 NFIENEK
+370 DFIENEK

-411 EFEDNIVAK
+411 EFEDNVVAK

-429 SFNVT
+429 SFNIT

-444 TITETFEERT
+444 TITKTIEERT

-461 LEQNAEELGLTSNEN
+461 LEKNAEELGLTSNEN

-502 EDVYKENAMNFYYQ
+502 EDVYKENVMNFYYQ
-516 KHFEVIEKTMEEINK
+516 KHFDVIEKTMEEINK
-531 VFSKGEL
+531 IFSKGEL

-543 VYKEFLNLKDEKQS
+543 VYNAFSNLKNEKQS

-563 DKEEN
+563 DKEEE
-568 FLGMAFVLN
+568 FLGMTFVLN
-577 IKEQEKYFFNYDIN
+577 VKEQEKYFFNYDID
-591 ESKNEKYFKENFD
+591 ESRNEKYFKENFD
-604 LEKFNSKLEEIGF
+604 LEKFNSKLEEVGF
-617 HKISEE
+617 HKISKE
-623 KALKIA
+623 KAMKIA
-629 NNTDLEK
+629 NNTHLEK

-665 KNNNIEKEI
+665 KNNNIEKG

>member
-1 MDIKTEE
+1 MDIKTE
-8 KEKEKDLEK
+8 EKEKDLEK
-17 VFEVLKKGMDT
+17 VFEALKKGMDT
-28 LKIEEKQ
+28 LKIKEKQ

-76 TFKYLAIEENI
+76 TFKYLVVEENI
-87 NFKKIDE
+87 NFKEIDE
-94 DFSSYDEYRN
+94 DFSLYDEYKN
-104 QFDFTLEEDEILEVI
+104 QFNFMLEEDEILEVI
-119 NLDDNIISDRVRNI
+119 NLDDNIISDKIKNI
-133 KIDTNNSN
+133 KIDTNNSK
-141 SKDGIDKIKVN
+141 SKDGIDKIEVN
-152 LSSYYLEPDIE
+152 LSSYYLEPDMKIT
-163 IIIKSNDNTLIKTD
+163 IKSSDNTLVKSD
-177 EELGISDIATILT
+177 KELEIYDVATILT
-190 DKDKS
+190 DKNKS
-195 KEFFENHNSETK
+195 KEFFENHISETK
-207 ENQLKV
+207 ENQEKIKL
-213 EYVLEEIT
+213 VLEEIT
-221 NGLREIAN
+221 EKLGEITK
-229 KENLFYD
+229 KENNFYT
-236 LKITKEDYQKLEYN
+236 L
-250 LTVKNSEDKIEKE
+250 KIEKE
-263 IKSDN
+263 EDKIINYETTIKDESQNIKVKIKSDN
-268 LSNFAKEVFS
+268 IQDFVDKTFDY
-278 FIENKG
+278 IENNG
-284 EKISP
+284 EKIEIEKF
-289 DFYKNFG
+289 DN
-296 ETKYTIT
+296 
-303 NLDDLKDTKNNQEFS
+303 LKDTKNNQEFS

-346 IDNTSLA
+346 IDNTSTA

-391 NNLEKLKEKG
+391 SNLEKLKEKG

-411 EFEDNIVAK
+411 EFENNVVAK

-429 SFNVT
+429 SFNIT

-444 TITETFEERT
+444 TITKTFEERT

-461 LEQNAEELGLTSNEN
+461 LEKNAEELGLTSNEN

-516 KHFEVIEKTMEEINK
+516 KHFDVTEKTIEEIDK

-538 MNNKE
+538 MKNKE
-543 VYKEFLNLKDEKQS
+543 VYNAFSNLKNEKQS
-557 KNTGII
+557 KNTGTI
-563 DKEEN
+563 DKEED
-568 FLGMAFVLN
+568 FLEMAFVLN
-577 IKEQEKYFFNYDIN
+577 IKEQKKYFLNYDIN
-591 ESKNEKYFKENFD
+591 ESRNEKYFKENFD
-604 LEKFNSKLEEIGF
+604 LEKFNSKLKEIGF
-617 HKISEE
+617 HRISEE

-629 NNTDLEK
+629 NNTHLEK
-636 YDIIL
+636 YSIIL

-665 KNNNIEKEI
+665 KNNTEKEI
-674 L
+674 

>member
-1 MDIKTEE
+1 MNIKEE
-8 KEKEKDLEK
+8 NIEKEKDLEK

-28 LKIEEKQ
+28 LKEKEKQ
-35 IRFQFEKENEEEKGF
+35 IRFQFEKENDEEKGY

-76 TFKYLAIEENI
+76 TFKYLAVEENI
-87 NFKKIDE
+87 NFKEIDE
-94 DFSSYDEYRN
+94 DFSLYDEYKN

-119 NLDDNIISDRVRNI
+119 NLDDNIISDKIKNI
-133 KIDTNNSN
+133 KIDTNNSK
-141 SKDGIDKIKVN
+141 SKDGIDKIEVN
-152 LSSYYLEPDIE
+152 LSSYYLEPDMKIT
-163 IIIKSNDNTLIKTD
+163 IKSNDNTLVKND
-177 EELGISDIATILT
+177 KDLKISDVATILT

-195 KEFFENHNSETK
+195 KEFFENYISETK

-221 NGLREIAN
+221 NSLREIAN

-278 FIENKG
+278 FIENKE

-303 NLDDLKDTKNNQEFS
+303 NLDDLKDTKNNQKFS

-346 IDNTSLA
+346 IDNTSMA
-353 YTYVDMKEEV
+353 YTYVDMKEEI
-363 KNMLTKN
+363 KNMLIKN
-370 NFIENEK
+370 DFIENEK

-411 EFEDNIVAK
+411 EFEDNVVAK

-429 SFNVT
+429 SFNIT

-444 TITETFEERT
+444 TITKTFEERT

-461 LEQNAEELGLTSNEN
+461 LEKNAEELGLTSNEN

-481 FLTNEYG
+481 FLTNEYR

-502 EDVYKENAMNFYYQ
+502 EDVYKENVMNFYYQ
-516 KHFEVIEKTMEEINK
+516 KHFDVIEKTMEEINK
-531 VFSKGEL
+531 IFSKGEL

-543 VYKEFLNLKDEKQS
+543 VYNAFSNLKNEKQS

-563 DKEEN
+563 DKEEE
-568 FLGMAFVLN
+568 FLGMTFVLN
-577 IKEQEKYFFNYDIN
+577 VKEQEKYFFNYDID
-591 ESKNEKYFKENFD
+591 ESRNEKYFKENFD
-604 LEKFNSKLEEIGF
+604 LEKFNSKLEEVGF
-617 HKISEE
+617 HKISKE
-623 KALKIA
+623 KAMKIA
-629 NNTDLEK
+629 NNTHLEK

-665 KNNNIEKEI
+665 KNNNIEKG

>member
-1 MDIKTEE
+1 MSVKEE
-8 KEKEKDLEK
+8 NIEKEKDLEK

-28 LKIEEKQ
+28 LKEKEKQ
-35 IRFQFEKENEEEKGF
+35 IRFQFEKENDEEKGC

-76 TFKYLAIEENI
+76 TFKYLAVEENV
-87 NFKKIDE
+87 NFKEIDE
-94 DFSSYDEYRN
+94 DFSLYDEYKN
-104 QFDFTLEEDEILEVI
+104 QFNLMLEEDEILEVI
-119 NLDDNIISDRVRNI
+119 NLDDNIISDKIKNI
-133 KIDTNNSN
+133 KIDTNNSK
-141 SKDGIDKIKVN
+141 SKDGIDKIEVN
-152 LSSYYLEPDIE
+152 LSSYYLEPDMKIT
-163 IIIKSNDNTLIKTD
+163 IKSNDNTLVKND
-177 EELGISDIATILT
+177 KDLKISDIATILT
-190 DKDKS
+190 NKDRS

-207 ENQLKV
+207 ENQEKIKF
-213 EYVLEEIT
+213 VLEEMIEKLGEIT
-221 NGLREIAN
+221 E
-229 KENLFYD
+229 KENNFYV
-236 LKITKEDYQKLEYN
+236 L
-250 LTVKNSEDKIEKE
+250 KIEKE
-263 IKSDN
+263 ENKSMNYEMTIKDENKNIETKIKTDN
-268 LSNFAKEVFS
+268 IQDFANKTFDY
-278 FIENKG
+278 IENNG
-284 EKISP
+284 EKIEIEK
-289 DFYKNFG
+289 F
-296 ETKYTIT
+296 
-303 NLDDLKDTKNNQEFS
+303 DDLKDTKNNQEFL

-346 IDNTSLA
+346 IDNTSTA

-411 EFEDNIVAK
+411 EFENNVVAK

-429 SFNVT
+429 SFNIT

-444 TITETFEERT
+444 TITKTFEERT

-461 LEQNAEELGLTSNEN
+461 LEKNAEELGLTSNEN

-516 KHFEVIEKTMEEINK
+516 KHFDIIEKTIEEINK
-531 VFSKGEL
+531 VFSKGEF
-538 MNNKE
+538 MKNKE

-563 DKEEN
+563 NKEED
-568 FLGMAFVLN
+568 FLEMAFVLN
-577 IKEQEKYFFNYDIN
+577 IKEQEKYFLNYDIN
-591 ESKNEKYFKENFD
+591 ESRNEKYFKENFD
-604 LEKFNSKLEEIGF
+604 LEKFNSKLKEIGF
-617 HKISEE
+617 HRISEE

-629 NNTDLEK
+629 NNTHLEK
-636 YDIIL
+636 YSIIL

-665 KNNNIEKEI
+665 KNNTEKEI
-674 L
+674 

>member
-1 MDIKTEE
+1 MNIKEE
-8 KEKEKDLEK
+8 NIEKEKDLEK

-28 LKIEEKQ
+28 LKEKEKQ
-35 IRFQFEKENEEEKGF
+35 IRFQFEKENDEEKGY

-76 TFKYLAIEENI
+76 TFKYLAVEENI
-87 NFKKIDE
+87 NFKEIDE
-94 DFSSYDEYRN
+94 DFSLYDEYKN

-119 NLDDNIISDRVRNI
+119 NLDDNIISDKIKNI
-133 KIDTNNSN
+133 KIDTNNSK
-141 SKDGIDKIKVN
+141 SKDGIDKIEVN
-152 LSSYYLEPDIE
+152 LSSYYLEPDMKIT
-163 IIIKSNDNTLIKTD
+163 IKSNDNTLVKND
-177 EELGISDIATILT
+177 KDLKISDVATILT

-195 KEFFENHNSETK
+195 KEFFENYISETK

-221 NGLREIAN
+221 NSLREIAN

-278 FIENKG
+278 FIENKE

-303 NLDDLKDTKNNQEFS
+303 NLDDLKDTKNNQKFS

-346 IDNTSLA
+346 IDNTSMA
-353 YTYVDMKEEV
+353 YTYVDMKEEI
-363 KNMLTKN
+363 KNMLIKN
-370 NFIENEK
+370 DFIENEK

-411 EFEDNIVAK
+411 EFEDNVVAK

-429 SFNVT
+429 SFNIT

-444 TITETFEERT
+444 TITKTFEERT

-461 LEQNAEELGLTSNEN
+461 LEKNAEELGLTSNEN

-502 EDVYKENAMNFYYQ
+502 EDVYKENVMNFYYQ
-516 KHFEVIEKTMEEINK
+516 KHFDVIEKTMEEINK
-531 VFSKGEL
+531 IFSKGEL

-543 VYKEFLNLKDEKQS
+543 VYNAFSNLKNEKQS

-563 DKEEN
+563 DKEEE
-568 FLGMAFVLN
+568 FLGMTFVLN
-577 IKEQEKYFFNYDIN
+577 VKEQEKYFFNYDID
-591 ESKNEKYFKENFD
+591 ESRNEKYFKENFD
-604 LEKFNSKLEEIGF
+604 LEKFNSKLEEVGF
-617 HKISEE
+617 HKISKE
-623 KALKIA
+623 KAMKIA
-629 NNTDLEK
+629 NNTHLEK

-665 KNNNIEKEI
+665 KNNTEKEI
-674 L
+674 

>member
-1 MDIKTEE
+1 M
-8 KEKEKDLEK
+8 
-17 VFEVLKKGMDT
+17 
-28 LKIEEKQ
+28 
-35 IRFQFEKENEEEKGF
+35 
-50 FSIQSGNS
+50 
-58 FRLKAK
+58 
-64 IETNNIQELFDK
+64 
-76 TFKYLAIEENI
+76 
-87 NFKKIDE
+87 
-94 DFSSYDEYRN
+94 
-104 QFDFTLEEDEILEVI
+104 LEEDEILEVI
-119 NLDDNIISDRVRNI
+119 NLDDNIISDKIKNI
-133 KIDTNNSN
+133 KIDTNNPK
-141 SKDGIDKIKVN
+141 SKDRIDKIEVN
-152 LSSYYLEPDIE
+152 LSSYYLEPDMKIT
-163 IIIKSNDNTLIKTD
+163 IKSNDNTLVKNDKDLKIYD
-177 EELGISDIATILT
+177 VANILT

-195 KEFFENHNSETK
+195 KEFFENHISETK

-221 NGLREIAN
+221 NSLREIAN

-236 LKITKEDYQKLEYN
+236 LKIAKEDYQKLEYN

-268 LSNFAKEVFS
+268 LSNFAKKVFS

-296 ETKYTIT
+296 EIKYTIT

-339 EEKEYIY
+339 QEKEYIY
-346 IDNTSLA
+346 IDNTSMA

-370 NFIENEK
+370 NFIENQK
-377 YDNEHIFYRTENIE
+377 YQDENIYTKKE
-391 NNLEKLKEKG
+391 YIEEKFKEFKEKR
-401 IDNLKFSSWK
+401 IENIKFGSWK
-411 EFEDNIVAK
+411 EFEDNVVAK

-429 SFNVT
+429 SFNIT

-516 KHFEVIEKTMEEINK
+516 KHFDIIEKTIEEINK
-531 VFSKGEL
+531 VFSKGEF
-538 MNNKE
+538 MKNKE

-563 DKEEN
+563 NKEED
-568 FLGMAFVLN
+568 FLEMAFVLN
-577 IKEQEKYFFNYDIN
+577 IKEQEKYFLNYDIN
-591 ESKNEKYFKENFD
+591 ESRNEKYFKENFD
-604 LEKFNSKLEEIGF
+604 LEKFNSKLEEVGF
-617 HKISEE
+617 HRISEE

-629 NNTDLEK
+629 NNTHLEK
-636 YDIIL
+636 YSIIL

-665 KNNNIEKEI
+665 KNNTEKEI
-674 L
+674 

>member
-8 KEKEKDLEK
+8 KEKEKDLEKDLEK

-28 LKIEEKQ
+28 LKIKEKQ

-76 TFKYLAIEENI
+76 TFKYLVVEENI
-87 NFKKIDE
+87 NFKEIDE
-94 DFSSYDEYRN
+94 DFSLYDKYRN

-119 NLDDNIISDRVRNI
+119 NLDDNIISDKIKNI
-133 KIDTNNSN
+133 KIDTNNSK
-141 SKDGIDKIKVN
+141 SKDGIDKIEVN
-152 LSSYYLEPDIE
+152 LSSYYLEPDMKIT
-163 IIIKSNDNTLIKTD
+163 IKSNDNTLVKND
-177 EELGISDIATILT
+177 KDLKISDVATILT

-195 KEFFENHNSETK
+195 KEFFENHISETK
-207 ENQLKV
+207 ENQEKIKL
-213 EYVLEEIT
+213 VLEEIT
-221 NGLREIAN
+221 EKLGEITK
-229 KENLFYD
+229 KENNFYT
-236 LKITKEDYQKLEYN
+236 L
-250 LTVKNSEDKIEKE
+250 KIEKE
-263 IKSDN
+263 EDKIINYETTIKDESQNIKVKIKSDN
-268 LSNFAKEVFS
+268 IQDFVDKTFDY
-278 FIENKG
+278 IENNG
-284 EKISP
+284 EKIEIEKF
-289 DFYKNFG
+289 DN
-296 ETKYTIT
+296 
-303 NLDDLKDTKNNQEFS
+303 LKDTKNNQEFS

-346 IDNTSLA
+346 IDNTSTA

-377 YDNEHIFYRTENIE
+377 YDNKHIFYRTENIE
-391 NNLEKLKEKG
+391 NNLEKLKKKG
-401 IDNLKFSSWK
+401 IENIKFGSWK
-411 EFEDNIVAK
+411 EFENNVVAK

-429 SFNVT
+429 SFNIT

-444 TITETFEERT
+444 TITKTFEERT

-461 LEQNAEELGLTSNEN
+461 LEKNAEELGLTSNEN

-488 DIGRNEYEDFGGTI
+488 NIERNEYEDFGGTI

-516 KHFEVIEKTMEEINK
+516 KHFDVIEKTIEEIDK

-538 MNNKE
+538 MKNKE
-543 VYKEFLNLKDEKQS
+543 VYNAFSNLKNEKQS
-557 KNTGII
+557 KNTGTI
-563 DKEEN
+563 DKEEE
-568 FLGMAFVLN
+568 FLEMAFVLN
-577 IKEQEKYFFNYDIN
+577 IKEQEKYFLNYDTD
-591 ESKNEKYFKENFD
+591 ESRNEKYFKENFD
-604 LEKFNSKLEEIGF
+604 LEKFNSKLEEVGF

-623 KALKIA
+623 NAMKIA
-629 NNTDLEK
+629 NNTHLEK

-641 EKDNSEDY
+641 EKDNSKDY
-649 NFSRRKDKEK
+649 NFTRRKDKEK

-665 KNNNIEKEI
+665 KNNTEKEI
-674 L
+674 

>member
-1 MDIKTEE
+1 MNIKEE
-8 KEKEKDLEK
+8 NIEKEKDLEK

-28 LKIEEKQ
+28 LKEKEKQ
-35 IRFQFEKENEEEKGF
+35 IRFQFEKENDEEKGY

-76 TFKYLAIEENI
+76 TFKYLAVEENI
-87 NFKKIDE
+87 NFKEIDE
-94 DFSSYDEYRN
+94 DFSLYDEYKN

-119 NLDDNIISDRVRNI
+119 NLDDNIISDKIKNI
-133 KIDTNNSN
+133 KIDTNNSK
-141 SKDGIDKIKVN
+141 SKDGIDKIEVN
-152 LSSYYLEPDIE
+152 LSSYYLEPDMKIT
-163 IIIKSNDNTLIKTD
+163 IKSNDNTLVKND
-177 EELGISDIATILT
+177 KDLKISDVATILT

-207 ENQLKV
+207 ENQEKIKF
-213 EYVLEEIT
+213 VLEEMIEKLGEIT
-221 NGLREIAN
+221 E
-229 KENLFYD
+229 KENNFYV
-236 LKITKEDYQKLEYN
+236 L
-250 LTVKNSEDKIEKE
+250 KIEKE
-263 IKSDN
+263 ENKSMNYEMTIKDENKNIETKIKTDN
-268 LSNFAKEVFS
+268 IQDFANKTFDY
-278 FIENKG
+278 IENNG
-284 EKISP
+284 EKIEIEK
-289 DFYKNFG
+289 F
-296 ETKYTIT
+296 
-303 NLDDLKDTKNNQEFS
+303 DDLKDTKNNQEFL

-346 IDNTSLA
+346 IDNTSTA

-401 IDNLKFSSWK
+401 IDNLRFSSWK
-411 EFEDNIVAK
+411 EFEDNVVAK

-429 SFNVT
+429 SFNIT

-444 TITETFEERT
+444 TITKTFEERT

-516 KHFEVIEKTMEEINK
+516 KHFDVIEKTMEEINE
-531 VFSKGEL
+531 VFSKFKFQYDNTL
-538 MNNKE
+538 SRD
-543 VYKEFLNLKDEKQS
+543 YKSHSNIILFLLSFVNLNLLL
-557 KNTGII
+557 KN
-563 DKEEN
+563 KK
-568 FLGMAFVLN
+568 F
-577 IKEQEKYFFNYDIN
+577 KYF
-591 ESKNEKYFKENFD
+591 
-604 LEKFNSKLEEIGF
+604 
-617 HKISEE
+617 
-623 KALKIA
+623 
-629 NNTDLEK
+629 
-636 YDIIL
+636 
-641 EKDNSEDY
+641 
-649 NFSRRKDKEK
+649 
-659 SKDELE
+659 
-665 KNNNIEKEI
+665 
-674 L
+674 

>member
-1 MDIKTEE
+1 MSVKEE
-8 KEKEKDLEK
+8 NIEKEKDLEK

-28 LKIEEKQ
+28 LKEKEKQ
-35 IRFQFEKENEEEKGF
+35 IRFQFEKENDEEKGY

-76 TFKYLAIEENI
+76 IFKYLAVEENI
-87 NFKKIDE
+87 NFKEIDE
-94 DFSSYDEYRN
+94 DFSLYDEYKN

-119 NLDDNIISDRVRNI
+119 NLDDNIISDKIKNI
-133 KIDTNNSN
+133 KIDTNNSK
-141 SKDGIDKIKVN
+141 SKDGIDKIEVN
-152 LSSYYLEPDIE
+152 LSSYYLEPDMKIT
-163 IIIKSNDNTLIKTD
+163 IKSNDNTLVKND
-177 EELGISDIATILT
+177 KDLKISDVATILT

-195 KEFFENHNSETK
+195 KEFFENYISETK

-221 NGLREIAN
+221 NSLREIAN

-250 LTVKNSEDKIEKE
+250 LTLKNSEDKIEKE

-303 NLDDLKDTKNNQEFS
+303 NLDDLKDTKNNQKFS

-346 IDNTSLA
+346 IDNTSTA

-401 IDNLKFSSWK
+401 IDNLRFSSWK
-411 EFEDNIVAK
+411 EFEDNVVAK

-429 SFNVT
+429 SFNIT

-444 TITETFEERT
+444 TITKTFEERT

-516 KHFEVIEKTMEEINK
+516 KHFDVIEKTMEEINE

-538 MNNKE
+538 MKNKE

-563 DKEEN
+563 DKEED
-568 FLGMAFVLN
+568 FLKMAFVLN
-577 IKEQEKYFFNYDIN
+577 IKEQEKYFLNYDID
-591 ESKNEKYFKENFD
+591 ESRNEKYFKENFD
-604 LEKFNSKLEEIGF
+604 LEKFNSRLEEIGF

-665 KNNNIEKEI
+665 KNNTEKEI
-674 L
+674 

>member
-8 KEKEKDLEK
+8 KEKEKDLEKDLEK

-28 LKIEEKQ
+28 LKIKEKQ

-76 TFKYLAIEENI
+76 TFKYLVVEENI
-87 NFKKIDE
+87 NFKEIDE
-94 DFSSYDEYRN
+94 DFSLYDKYRN

-119 NLDDNIISDRVRNI
+119 NLDDNIISDKIKNI
-133 KIDTNNSN
+133 KIDTNNSK
-141 SKDGIDKIKVN
+141 SKDGIDKIEVN
-152 LSSYYLEPDIE
+152 LSSYYLEPDMKIT
-163 IIIKSNDNTLIKTD
+163 IKSNDNTLVKND
-177 EELGISDIATILT
+177 KDLKISDVATILT

-195 KEFFENHNSETK
+195 KEFFENHISETK
-207 ENQLKV
+207 ENQEKIKL
-213 EYVLEEIT
+213 VLEEIT
-221 NGLREIAN
+221 EKLGEITK
-229 KENLFYD
+229 KENNFYT
-236 LKITKEDYQKLEYN
+236 L
-250 LTVKNSEDKIEKE
+250 KIEKE
-263 IKSDN
+263 EDKIINYETTIKDESQNIKVKIKSDN
-268 LSNFAKEVFS
+268 IQDFVDKTFDY
-278 FIENKG
+278 IENNG
-284 EKISP
+284 EKIEIE
-289 DFYKNFG
+289 NFD
-296 ETKYTIT
+296 
-303 NLDDLKDTKNNQEFS
+303 NLKDTKNNQEFS

-346 IDNTSLA
+346 IDNTSTA

-377 YDNEHIFYRTENIE
+377 YDNKHIFYKTENIE
-391 NNLEKLKEKG
+391 NNLEKLKKKG
-401 IDNLKFSSWK
+401 IENIKFGSWK
-411 EFEDNIVAK
+411 EFENNVVAK

-429 SFNVT
+429 SFNIT

-444 TITETFEERT
+444 TITKTFEERT

-461 LEQNAEELGLTSNEN
+461 LEKNAEELGLTSNEN

-488 DIGRNEYEDFGGTI
+488 NIGRNEYEDFGGTI
-502 EDVYKENAMNFYYQ
+502 EDVYKENAMNFYYK
-516 KHFEVIEKTMEEINK
+516 KHFDVIEKTIEEIDK

-538 MNNKE
+538 MKNKE
-543 VYKEFLNLKDEKQS
+543 VYNAFSNLKNEKQS
-557 KNTGII
+557 KNTGTI
-563 DKEEN
+563 DKEEE
-568 FLGMAFVLN
+568 FLEMAFVLN
-577 IKEQEKYFFNYDIN
+577 IKEQEKYFLNYDTD
-591 ESKNEKYFKENFD
+591 ESRNEKYFKENFD
-604 LEKFNSKLEEIGF
+604 LEKFNSKLEEVGF

-623 KALKIA
+623 NAMKIA
-629 NNTDLEK
+629 NNTHLEK

-641 EKDNSEDY
+641 EKGNSKDY
-649 NFSRRKDKEK
+649 NFTRRKDKEK

-665 KNNNIEKEI
+665 KNNNIEKG

>member
-8 KEKEKDLEK
+8 KEKEKDLEKDLEK

-28 LKIEEKQ
+28 LKIKEKQ

-76 TFKYLAIEENI
+76 TFKYLVVEENI
-87 NFKKIDE
+87 NFKEIDE
-94 DFSSYDEYRN
+94 NFSLYDKYRN

-119 NLDDNIISDRVRNI
+119 NLDDNIISDKIKNI
-133 KIDTNNSN
+133 KIDTNNSK
-141 SKDGIDKIKVN
+141 SKDGIDKIEVN
-152 LSSYYLEPDIE
+152 LSSYYLEPDMKIT
-163 IIIKSNDNTLIKTD
+163 IKSNDNTLVKND
-177 EELGISDIATILT
+177 KDLKISDVATILT

-195 KEFFENHNSETK
+195 KEFFENHISETK
-207 ENQLKV
+207 ENQEKIKL
-213 EYVLEEIT
+213 VLEEIT
-221 NGLREIAN
+221 EKLGEITK
-229 KENLFYD
+229 KENNFYT
-236 LKITKEDYQKLEYN
+236 L
-250 LTVKNSEDKIEKE
+250 KIEKE
-263 IKSDN
+263 EDKIINYETTIKDESQNIKVKIKSDN
-268 LSNFAKEVFS
+268 IQDFVDKTFDY
-278 FIENKG
+278 IENNG
-284 EKISP
+284 EKIEIEKF
-289 DFYKNFG
+289 DN
-296 ETKYTIT
+296 
-303 NLDDLKDTKNNQEFS
+303 LKDTKNNQEFS

-346 IDNTSLA
+346 IDNTSTA

-377 YDNEHIFYRTENIE
+377 YDNEHIFYRTKNIE

-411 EFEDNIVAK
+411 EFEDNVVAK

-429 SFNVT
+429 SFNIT

-444 TITETFEERT
+444 TITKTFEERT

-461 LEQNAEELGLTSNEN
+461 LEKNAEELGLTSNEN

-502 EDVYKENAMNFYYQ
+502 EDVYKENVLNFYYR
-516 KHFEVIEKTMEEINK
+516 KHFDVIEKTMEEINEI
-531 VFSKGEL
+531 FSKGEL
-538 MNNKE
+538 MKNKE

-557 KNTGII
+557 QNTGII
-563 DKEEN
+563 DKEEE

-577 IKEQEKYFFNYDIN
+577 VKEQEKYFFNYDIN
-591 ESKNEKYFKENFD
+591 ETRNEKYFKENFD

-623 KALKIA
+623 KAIKIA
-629 NNTDLEK
+629 NNTYLEK

-665 KNNNIEKEI
+665 KNNTEKEI
-674 L
+674 

>member
-1 MDIKTEE
+1 MNIKEE
-8 KEKEKDLEK
+8 NIEKEKDLEK

-28 LKIEEKQ
+28 LKEKEKQ
-35 IRFQFEKENEEEKGF
+35 IRFQFEKENDEEKGY

-58 FRLKAK
+58 FRLKVK

-76 TFKYLAIEENI
+76 TFKYLAVEENI
-87 NFKKIDE
+87 NFKEIDE
-94 DFSSYDEYRN
+94 DFSLYDEYKN

-119 NLDDNIISDRVRNI
+119 NLDDNIISDKIKNI
-133 KIDTNNSN
+133 KIDTNNSK
-141 SKDGIDKIKVN
+141 SKDGIDKIEVN
-152 LSSYYLEPDIE
+152 LSSYYLEPDMKIT
-163 IIIKSNDNTLIKTD
+163 IKSNDNTLVKND
-177 EELGISDIATILT
+177 KDLKISDVATILT

-207 ENQLKV
+207 ENQEKIKF
-213 EYVLEEIT
+213 VLEEMIEKLGEIT
-221 NGLREIAN
+221 E
-229 KENLFYD
+229 KENNFYV
-236 LKITKEDYQKLEYN
+236 L
-250 LTVKNSEDKIEKE
+250 KIEKE
-263 IKSDN
+263 ENKSMNYEMTIKDENKNIETKIKTDN
-268 LSNFAKEVFS
+268 IQDFANKTFDY
-278 FIENKG
+278 IENNG
-284 EKISP
+284 EKIEIEK
-289 DFYKNFG
+289 F
-296 ETKYTIT
+296 
-303 NLDDLKDTKNNQEFS
+303 DDLKDTKNNQEFL

-346 IDNTSLA
+346 IDNTSTA

-401 IDNLKFSSWK
+401 IDNLRFSSWK
-411 EFEDNIVAK
+411 EFEDNVVAK

-429 SFNVT
+429 SFNIT

-444 TITETFEERT
+444 TITKTFEERT

-516 KHFEVIEKTMEEINK
+516 KHFDVIEKTMEEINE

-538 MNNKE
+538 MKNKE

-563 DKEEN
+563 DKEED
-568 FLGMAFVLN
+568 FLKMAFVLN
-577 IKEQEKYFFNYDIN
+577 IKEQEKYFLNYDID
-591 ESKNEKYFKENFD
+591 ESRNEKYFKENFD
-604 LEKFNSKLEEIGF
+604 LEKFNSRLEEIGF

-665 KNNNIEKEI
+665 KNNTEKEI
-674 L
+674 

>member
-1 MDIKTEE
+1 MDIKTE
-8 KEKEKDLEK
+8 EKEKDLEK
-17 VFEVLKKGMDT
+17 VFEVLKKGMDI
-28 LKIEEKQ
+28 LKVKEKH
-35 IRFQFEKENEEEKGF
+35 IRVQFEKENDEEQGY

-76 TFKYLAIEENI
+76 TFKYLAIEENV
-87 NFKKIDE
+87 NFKEIDE
-94 DFSSYDEYRN
+94 DFSLYDEYKS
-104 QFDFTLEEDEILEVI
+104 QFDFMLEENEILEVI
-119 NLDDNIISDRVRNI
+119 NLDDNIISDKIKNI
-133 KIDTNNSN
+133 KIDTNNSK
-141 SKDGIDKIKVN
+141 SKDGIDKIVVN
-152 LSSYYLEPDIE
+152 LSSNYLEPDMK
-163 IIIKSNDNTLIKTD
+163 IIIKSNNNTLVKNDKDLEIYD
-177 EELGISDIATILT
+177 VATILT
-190 DKDKS
+190 NKNKS
-195 KEFFENHNSETK
+195 KEFFENYISETK

-221 NGLREIAN
+221 NGLREISN

-339 EEKEYIY
+339 QEKEYIY
-346 IDNTSLA
+346 IDNTSMA

-370 NFIENEK
+370 NFVENQKYQKENIYTKKDYIEEKFKEKEIEN
-377 YDNEHIFYRTENIE
+377 I
-391 NNLEKLKEKG
+391 
-401 IDNLKFSSWK
+401 KFGSWK
-411 EFEDNIVAK
+411 EFEDNVVAK

-429 SFNVT
+429 SFNIT
-434 NEKIKDEILE
+434 NEKIKNKILE

-454 IEERIEL
+454 IEERIKL
-461 LEQNAEELGLTSNEN
+461 LEQNAEELGLTLNEN
-476 GKIKE
+476 RKIKE
-481 FLTNEYG
+481 FLTNQYG
-488 DIGRNEYEDFGGTI
+488 DIGRNEYEDFGETI
-502 EDVYKENAMNFYYQ
+502 ENIYEENAMNFYYQ
-516 KHFEVIEKTMEEINK
+516 KHFDVIEKTMEEIDK

-538 MNNKE
+538 MKNKE
-543 VYKEFLNLKDEKQS
+543 VYNTFSNLKNEKQS
-557 KNTGII
+557 KNTGTI
-563 DKEEN
+563 DKEED
-568 FLGMAFVLN
+568 FLEMAFVLN
-577 IKEQEKYFFNYDIN
+577 IKEQEKYFLNYDTD
-591 ESKNEKYFKENFD
+591 ESRNEKYFKETFN
-604 LEKFNSKLEEIGF
+604 LEKLNSKLEEIGF

-623 KALKIA
+623 KAMKIA
-629 NNTDLEK
+629 NNTHLEK
-636 YDIIL
+636 YGIIL
-641 EKDNSEDY
+641 EKDNIKDY
-649 NFSRRKDKEK
+649 NFTRRKDKEK

-665 KNNNIEKEI
+665 KNDNIEKG

>member
-1 MDIKTEE
+1 MNIKEE
-8 KEKEKDLEK
+8 NIEKEKDLEK

-28 LKIEEKQ
+28 LKEKEKQ
-35 IRFQFEKENEEEKGF
+35 IRFQFEKENDEEKGY

-76 TFKYLAIEENI
+76 TFKYLAVEENI
-87 NFKKIDE
+87 NFKEIDE
-94 DFSSYDEYRN
+94 DFSLYDEYKN
-104 QFDFTLEEDEILEVI
+104 QFNFMLEEDEILEVI
-119 NLDDNIISDRVRNI
+119 NLDDNIISDKIKNI
-133 KIDTNNSN
+133 KIDTNNSK
-141 SKDGIDKIKVN
+141 SKDGIDKIEVN
-152 LSSYYLEPDIE
+152 LSSYYLEPDMKIT
-163 IIIKSNDNTLIKTD
+163 IKSSDNTLVKSD
-177 EELGISDIATILT
+177 KELEIYDVATILT
-190 DKDKS
+190 DKNKS
-195 KEFFENHNSETK
+195 KEFFENHISETK
-207 ENQLKV
+207 ENQEKIKL
-213 EYVLEEIT
+213 VLEEIT
-221 NGLREIAN
+221 EKLGEITK
-229 KENLFYD
+229 KENNFYT
-236 LKITKEDYQKLEYN
+236 L
-250 LTVKNSEDKIEKE
+250 KIEKE
-263 IKSDN
+263 EDKSINYEMTIKGENKNIKTKSDN
-268 LSNFAKEVFS
+268 IQDFVDKTFDY
-278 FIENKG
+278 IENNG
-284 EKISP
+284 EKIEIEKF
-289 DFYKNFG
+289 DN
-296 ETKYTIT
+296 
-303 NLDDLKDTKNNQEFS
+303 LKDTKNNQEFS

-346 IDNTSLA
+346 IDNTSIA

-391 NNLEKLKEKG
+391 SNLEKLKEKG

-411 EFEDNIVAK
+411 EFENNVVAK
-420 GFEKSLFIK
+420 GFEKSFFIK
-429 SFNVT
+429 SFNIT

-444 TITETFEERT
+444 TITKTFEERT

-461 LEQNAEELGLTSNEN
+461 LEKNAEELGLTSNEN

-563 DKEEN
+563 DKEEE

-577 IKEQEKYFFNYDIN
+577 VKEQEKYFFNYDIN
-591 ESKNEKYFKENFD
+591 ETRNEKYFKENFD

-623 KALKIA
+623 KAIKIA
-629 NNTDLEK
+629 NNTYLEK

-665 KNNNIEKEI
+665 KNNTEKEI
-674 L
+674 

>member
-1 MDIKTEE
+1 MNIKEE
-8 KEKEKDLEK
+8 NIEKEKDLEK

-28 LKIEEKQ
+28 LKEKEKQ
-35 IRFQFEKENEEEKGF
+35 IRFQFEKENDEEKGY

-76 TFKYLAIEENI
+76 IFKYLAVEENI
-87 NFKKIDE
+87 NFKEIDE
-94 DFSSYDEYRN
+94 DFSLYDEYKN

-119 NLDDNIISDRVRNI
+119 NLDDNIISDKIKNI
-133 KIDTNNSN
+133 KIDTNNSK
-141 SKDGIDKIKVN
+141 SKDGIDKIEVN
-152 LSSYYLEPDIE
+152 LSSYYLEPDMKIT
-163 IIIKSNDNTLIKTD
+163 IKSNDNTLVKND
-177 EELGISDIATILT
+177 KDLKISDVATILT

-207 ENQLKV
+207 ENQEKIKF
-213 EYVLEEIT
+213 VLEEMIEKLGEIT
-221 NGLREIAN
+221 E
-229 KENLFYD
+229 KENNFYV
-236 LKITKEDYQKLEYN
+236 L
-250 LTVKNSEDKIEKE
+250 KIEKE
-263 IKSDN
+263 ENKSMNYEMTIKDENKNIETKIKTDN
-268 LSNFAKEVFS
+268 IQDFANKTFDY
-278 FIENKG
+278 IENNG
-284 EKISP
+284 EKIEIEK
-289 DFYKNFG
+289 F
-296 ETKYTIT
+296 
-303 NLDDLKDTKNNQEFS
+303 DDLKDTKNNQEFL

-346 IDNTSLA
+346 IDNTSTA

-401 IDNLKFSSWK
+401 IDNLRFSSWK
-411 EFEDNIVAK
+411 EFEDNVVAK

-429 SFNVT
+429 SFNIT

-444 TITETFEERT
+444 TITKTFEERT

-516 KHFEVIEKTMEEINK
+516 KHFDVIEKTMEEINE

-538 MNNKE
+538 MKNKE

-563 DKEEN
+563 DKEED
-568 FLGMAFVLN
+568 FLKMAFVLN
-577 IKEQEKYFFNYDIN
+577 IKEQEKYFLNYDID
-591 ESKNEKYFKENFD
+591 ESRNEKYFKENFD
-604 LEKFNSKLEEIGF
+604 LEKFN
-617 HKISEE
+617 KIRR
-623 KALKIA
+623 
-629 NNTDLEK
+629 NW
-636 YDIIL
+636 
-641 EKDNSEDY
+641 
-649 NFSRRKDKEK
+649 FS
-659 SKDELE
+659 
-665 KNNNIEKEI
+665 
-674 L
+674 

>member
-1 MDIKTEE
+1 MSVKEE
-8 KEKEKDLEK
+8 NIEKEKDLEK

-28 LKIEEKQ
+28 LKEKEKQ
-35 IRFQFEKENEEEKGF
+35 IRFQFEKENDEEKGC

-76 TFKYLAIEENI
+76 TFKYLAVEENV
-87 NFKKIDE
+87 NFKEIDE
-94 DFSSYDEYRN
+94 DFSLYDEYKN
-104 QFDFTLEEDEILEVI
+104 QFNFMLEEDEILEVI
-119 NLDDNIISDRVRNI
+119 NLDDNIISDKIKNI
-133 KIDTNNSN
+133 KIDTNNSK
-141 SKDGIDKIKVN
+141 SKDGIDKIEVN
-152 LSSYYLEPDIE
+152 LSSYYLEPDMKIT
-163 IIIKSNDNTLIKTD
+163 IKSSDNTLVKSD
-177 EELGISDIATILT
+177 KELEIYDVATILT
-190 DKDKS
+190 DKNKS
-195 KEFFENHNSETK
+195 KEFFENHISETK
-207 ENQLKV
+207 ENQEKIKL
-213 EYVLEEIT
+213 VLEEIT
-221 NGLREIAN
+221 EKLGEITK
-229 KENLFYD
+229 KENNFYT
-236 LKITKEDYQKLEYN
+236 L
-250 LTVKNSEDKIEKE
+250 KIEKE
-263 IKSDN
+263 EDKSINYEMTIKGENKNIKTKIKSDN
-268 LSNFAKEVFS
+268 IQDFVDKTFDY
-278 FIENKG
+278 IENNG
-284 EKISP
+284 EKIEIEKF
-289 DFYKNFG
+289 DN
-296 ETKYTIT
+296 
-303 NLDDLKDTKNNQEFS
+303 LKDTKNNQEFS

-346 IDNTSLA
+346 IDNTSIA

-391 NNLEKLKEKG
+391 SNLEKLKEKG

-411 EFEDNIVAK
+411 EFENNVVAK
-420 GFEKSLFIK
+420 GFEKSFFIK
-429 SFNVT
+429 SFNIT

-444 TITETFEERT
+444 TITKTFEERT

-461 LEQNAEELGLTSNEN
+461 LEKNAEELGLTSNEN

-516 KHFEVIEKTMEEINK
+516 KHFDIIEKTIEEINK
-531 VFSKGEL
+531 VFSKGEF
-538 MNNKE
+538 MKNKE

-563 DKEEN
+563 NKEED
-568 FLGMAFVLN
+568 FLEMAFVLN
-577 IKEQEKYFFNYDIN
+577 IKEQEKYFLNYDIN
-591 ESKNEKYFKENFD
+591 ESRNEKYFKENFD
-604 LEKFNSKLEEIGF
+604 LEKFNSKLKEIGF
-617 HKISEE
+617 HRISEE

-629 NNTDLEK
+629 NNTHLEK
-636 YDIIL
+636 YSIIL

-665 KNNNIEKEI
+665 KNNTEKEI
-674 L
+674 

>member
-1 MDIKTEE
+1 MDIKTE
-8 KEKEKDLEK
+8 EKEKDLEK
-17 VFEVLKKGMDT
+17 VFEALKKGMDT
-28 LKIEEKQ
+28 LKIKEKQ

-76 TFKYLAIEENI
+76 TFKYLVVEENI
-87 NFKKIDE
+87 NFKEIDE
-94 DFSSYDEYRN
+94 DFSLYDKYRN

-119 NLDDNIISDRVRNI
+119 NLDDNIISDKIKNI
-133 KIDTNNSN
+133 KIDTNNSK
-141 SKDGIDKIKVN
+141 SKDGIDKIEVN
-152 LSSYYLEPDIE
+152 LSSYYLEPDMKIT
-163 IIIKSNDNTLIKTD
+163 IKSNDNTLVKND
-177 EELGISDIATILT
+177 KDLKISDVATILT

-195 KEFFENHNSETK
+195 KEFFENHISETK
-207 ENQLKV
+207 ENQEKIKL
-213 EYVLEEIT
+213 VLEEIT
-221 NGLREIAN
+221 EKLGEITK
-229 KENLFYD
+229 KENNFYT
-236 LKITKEDYQKLEYN
+236 L
-250 LTVKNSEDKIEKE
+250 KIEKE
-263 IKSDN
+263 EDKIINYETTIKDESQNIKVKIKSDN
-268 LSNFAKEVFS
+268 IQDFVDKTFDY
-278 FIENKG
+278 IENNG
-284 EKISP
+284 EKIEIEKF
-289 DFYKNFG
+289 DN
-296 ETKYTIT
+296 
-303 NLDDLKDTKNNQEFS
+303 LKDTKNNQEFS

-346 IDNTSLA
+346 IDNTSTA

-377 YDNEHIFYRTENIE
+377 YDNKHIFYRTENIE
-391 NNLEKLKEKG
+391 NNLEKLKKKG
-401 IDNLKFSSWK
+401 IENIKFGSWK
-411 EFEDNIVAK
+411 EFENNVVAK

-429 SFNVT
+429 SFNIT

-444 TITETFEERT
+444 TITKTFEERT

-461 LEQNAEELGLTSNEN
+461 LEKNAEELGLTSNEN

-488 DIGRNEYEDFGGTI
+488 NIGRNEYEDFGGTI

-516 KHFEVIEKTMEEINK
+516 KHFDVIEKTIEEIDK

-538 MNNKE
+538 MKNKE
-543 VYKEFLNLKDEKQS
+543 VYNAFSNLKNEKQS
-557 KNTGII
+557 KNTGTI
-563 DKEEN
+563 DKEEE
-568 FLGMAFVLN
+568 FLEMAFVLN
-577 IKEQEKYFFNYDIN
+577 IKEQEKYFLNYDTD
-591 ESKNEKYFKENFD
+591 ESRNEKYFKENFD
-604 LEKFNSKLEEIGF
+604 LEKFNSKLEEVGF

-623 KALKIA
+623 NAMKIA
-629 NNTDLEK
+629 NNTHLEK

-641 EKDNSEDY
+641 EKGNSKDY
-649 NFSRRKDKEK
+649 NFTRRKDKEK

-665 KNNNIEKEI
+665 KNNNIEKG

>member
-1 MDIKTEE
+1 MNIKEE
-8 KEKEKDLEK
+8 NIEKEKDLEK

-28 LKIEEKQ
+28 LKEKEKQ
-35 IRFQFEKENEEEKGF
+35 IRFQFEKENDEEKGY

-76 TFKYLAIEENI
+76 TFKYLVVEENI
-87 NFKKIDE
+87 NFKEIDE
-94 DFSSYDEYRN
+94 DFSLYDKYRN

-119 NLDDNIISDRVRNI
+119 NLDDNIISDKIKNI
-133 KIDTNNSN
+133 KIDTNNSK
-141 SKDGIDKIKVN
+141 SKDGIDKIEVN
-152 LSSYYLEPDIE
+152 LSSYYLEPDMKIT
-163 IIIKSNDNTLIKTD
+163 IKSNDNTLVKND
-177 EELGISDIATILT
+177 KDLKISDVATILT

-207 ENQLKV
+207 ENQEKIKF
-213 EYVLEEIT
+213 VLEEMIEKLGEIT
-221 NGLREIAN
+221 E
-229 KENLFYD
+229 KENNFYV
-236 LKITKEDYQKLEYN
+236 L
-250 LTVKNSEDKIEKE
+250 KIEKE
-263 IKSDN
+263 ENKSMNYEMTIKDENKNIETKIKTDN
-268 LSNFAKEVFS
+268 IQDFANKTFDY
-278 FIENKG
+278 IENNG
-284 EKISP
+284 EKIEIEK
-289 DFYKNFG
+289 F
-296 ETKYTIT
+296 
-303 NLDDLKDTKNNQEFS
+303 DDLKDTKNNQEFL

-346 IDNTSLA
+346 IDNTSTA

-401 IDNLKFSSWK
+401 IDNLRFSSWK
-411 EFEDNIVAK
+411 EFEDNVVAK

-429 SFNVT
+429 SFNIT

-444 TITETFEERT
+444 TITKTFEERT

-516 KHFEVIEKTMEEINK
+516 KHFDVIEKTMEEINE

-538 MNNKE
+538 MKNKE

-563 DKEEN
+563 DKEED
-568 FLGMAFVLN
+568 FLKMAFVLN
-577 IKEQEKYFFNYDIN
+577 IKEQEKYFLNYDID
-591 ESKNEKYFKENFD
+591 ESRNEKYFKENFD
-604 LEKFNSKLEEIGF
+604 LEKFNSRLEEIGF

-665 KNNNIEKEI
+665 KNNTEKEI
-674 L
+674 